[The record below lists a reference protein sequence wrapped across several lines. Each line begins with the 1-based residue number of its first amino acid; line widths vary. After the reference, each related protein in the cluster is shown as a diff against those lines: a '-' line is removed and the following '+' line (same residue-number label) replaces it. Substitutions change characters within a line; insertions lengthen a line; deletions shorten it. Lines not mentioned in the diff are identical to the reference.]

1 MPRFKS
7 KPIFNYRRYKM
18 RITVEQL
25 KELIKESIE
34 EMLQEKKVNKGSSE
48 KMRKLAAVA
57 HPEDELDAEDF
68 KELGRRSK
76 AKAKSKEKTE
86 KKKN

>member
-1 MPRFKS
+1 
-7 KPIFNYRRYKM
+7 M
-18 RITVEQL
+18 RITVEEL
-25 KELIKESIE
+25 RELIKESVE
-34 EMLQEKKVNKGSSE
+34 EILQEKKITKNSSE

-76 AKAKSKEKTE
+76 AKAKSKVKAE
-86 KKKN
+86 KKKK

>member
-1 MPRFKS
+1 MH
-7 KPIFNYRRYKM
+7 
-18 RITVEQL
+18 ITIEQL
-25 KELIKESIE
+25 KELIKESVQEI
-34 EMLQEKKVNKGSSE
+34 LQEKKVGKGSSE

-76 AKAKSKEKTE
+76 AKAESKEKTV
-86 KKKN
+86 KKKK